1 MGNQQS
7 GSGGAGGNGGKKN
20 DKEKKKFSPPIPT
33 RVGKK
38 RKRVKGPDAA
48 TKLPQVTPHTK
59 CRLKLL
65 KLDRIKDYLLMEE
78 EFIKNQER
86 LKPQEEKIEEERSK
100 VDDLRGRHLNIVYCL
115 LIDILYF

>member
-7 GSGGAGGNGGKKN
+7 GSGGGPGGNGGKKN
-20 DKEKKKFSPPIPT
+20 DKEKKRYEPPIPT

-38 RKRVKGPDAA
+38 RKRVKGPEAA
-48 TKLPQVTPHTK
+48 CKLPQVTPHTK

-78 EFIKNQER
+78 EFIKNQVCTTN
-86 LKPQEEKIEEERSK
+86 LFTNILTQFSK
-100 VDDLRGRHLNIVYCL
+100 DFRNIKYLVR
-115 LIDILYF
+115 I